1 MKISKEL
8 LKGSTS
14 LLVLSAINSGDM
26 YGYEIVKRIRLAS
39 DDVFH
44 LNEGTL
50 YPILHAMEKERQV
63 ESYWQEVDGRKRK
76 YYHITQKGKKLLQ
89 EKSEEWKVYSNSVEK
104 VMCLGAEPLT
114 V

>member
-8 LKGSTS
+8 AKGSTA
-14 LLVLSAINSGDM
+14 LLVLSVISKRDM
-26 YGYEIVKRIRLAS
+26 YGYQIIKTIEMES
-39 DDVFH
+39 EEVFT

-50 YPILHAMEKERQV
+50 YPILHAMEKEHQV

-76 YYHITQKGKKLLQ
+76 YYHITKKGKKLLQ
-89 EKSEEWKVYSNSVEK
+89 EKSDEWKVYSDSVEK
-104 VMCLGAEPLT
+104 VMCLGTQPLT